1 MTLRK
6 QLIFLWLGAVCLLN
20 AQAAELHIY
29 LVDVEGGA
37 ATLIVTPEREAVLI
51 DSGWRRED
59 GRDAK
64 RIHEVA
70 TRLAGLKRI
79 DYFITTHFHRD
90 HYGGATRLSQMIP
103 ISNFLDRGPVV
114 EPQQDPQFAS
124 LYTAYVRAS
133 RGERQKIWPGDEIPL
148 KQGAVPL
155 QLRCL
160 ASDGETIGGD
170 GEPNPA
176 CSALQPGE
184 DVLDENGRSVA
195 LLLRFG
201 NFEFLAC
208 GDLTLNIESKL
219 ACPVDL
225 VGKVDAYQVTHH
237 GLKNSNHPV
246 FVRSIQPTVALIN
259 NGATKGGDAQV
270 FALLKSVPS
279 LQDIFQ
285 IHLNLATGAEDNTA
299 RELIANLGPDEECAG
314 HWIRLAVHPD
324 GSRFT
329 VTNGRNDVTRSYAVQ

>member
-1 MTLRK
+1 MIPWKR
-6 QLIFLWLGAVCLLN
+6 LIVLCVGAGCLLN
-20 AQAAELHIY
+20 AREPELQIY
-29 LVDVEGGA
+29 LVDMEGGA
-37 ATLIVTPEREAVLI
+37 ATLIVTPQQEAVLI

-64 RIHEVA
+64 RIHDVA
-70 TRLAGLKRI
+70 TRLAGLERI
-79 DYFITTHFHRD
+79 DYLVTTHFHRD
-90 HYGGATRLSQMIP
+90 HYGGAARLGQMIP
-103 ISNFLDRGPVV
+103 ILHFLDRGPVI
-114 EPQQDPQFAS
+114 ELKEDPQFAS

-133 RGERQKIWPGDEIPL
+133 RGERQKIRPGDEIPL
-148 KQGAVPL
+148 KQGKVPL
-155 QLRCL
+155 QLRCV

-208 GDLTLNIESKL
+208 GDLTSNIESTL
-219 ACPVDL
+219 VCPVNPF
-225 VGKVDAYQVTHH
+225 GKVDAYQVTHH
-237 GLKNSNHPV
+237 GLNISNHPV
-246 FVRSIQPTVALIN
+246 FVRSIEPTVALIN
-259 NGATKGGDAQV
+259 NGATKGGDAEV
-270 FALLKSVPS
+270 FALLRSVPS

-285 IHLNLATGAEDNTA
+285 IHLNLTTAADENTS

-324 GSRFT
+324 GSKFT
-329 VTNGRNDVTRSYAVQ
+329 VTNSRNDVTRSYAVQ